1 MSRLP
6 KKADVVILGGGVMGT
21 STAYHLVKRGQT
33 NILLLE
39 RESFF
44 GTGAT
49 GRCAGGIRHQF
60 NTEVNIRLSQKSL
73 AMIDTLEEE
82 TGQSAMV
89 RKCGYLFVL
98 TDEKDVPVFQK
109 TLKLQDSLGV
119 KTEWLSG
126 DEISRLAAPCVFP
139 DAIGGTFN
147 PDDGLADPNSIV
159 MGYIKAA
166 RRQGA
171 VCLTDCTVTDF
182 ELENN
187 KVRKVRTSLGSVET
201 ETVVNACGPWST
213 FLGNVIDLEIPV
225 SPLRR
230 QWFVTEKVPELP
242 AEFPFVIDFSQ
253 SLYFHREASG
263 LLSGMSN
270 PNQKF
275 GTDQSIDQDWEI
287 RHIKE
292 ALARLPLLEN
302 SGIKARQAGLYEL
315 TPDAHPIIGSTP
327 VDGFYLLTG
336 FSGHGFMQ
344 GPICGKLM
352 AEILI
357 DGKASSVDISMLDYK
372 RFEENRLIQEYNV
385 V

>member
-126 DEISRLAAPCVFP
+126 DEVSMLAAPCVFP

-171 VCLTDCTVTDF
+171 VCLTDCTVTGF

-357 DGKASSVDISMLDYK
+357 DGKASSVDISMLNYK

>member
-109 TLKLQDSLGV
+109 TLKLQNSLGV

-126 DEISRLAAPCVFP
+126 DEVSRLAAPCVFP

-242 AEFPFVIDFSQ
+242 TEFPFVIDFSQ

>member
-21 STAYHLVKRGQT
+21 STAYHLVKRRQT

-126 DEISRLAAPCVFP
+126 DEVSRLAAPCVFP

>member
-6 KKADVVILGGGVMGT
+6 KKADVVILGGGVMGS

-126 DEISRLAAPCVFP
+126 DEVSRLAAPCVFP

>member
-126 DEISRLAAPCVFP
+126 DEVSRLAAPCVFP

-357 DGKASSVDISMLDYK
+357 DGKASSVDISMLNYK